1 MQQRYELSGSR
12 KAVNAFVRVLIRLG
26 IPMGTTYLLT
36 TTGRKSGRPHTT
48 PVSLVVEGGYRWLV
62 SPYGEVG
69 WVHNVRATGR
79 THLARGRKTED
90 VRLTELPPNEAAP
103 ILKKYLGRNPI
114 TAPFFAAAAKDPPE
128 RFVAEASRH
137 PVFLVDAG

>member
-1 MQQRYELSGSR
+1 MQKRYELSGSR
-12 KAVNAFVRVLIRLG
+12 KAVNAFVSVLIRLG

-36 TTGRKSGRPHTT
+36 TTGHRSGRPHTT
-48 PVSLVVEGGYRWLV
+48 PVALVVEGGRRWLV

-79 THLARGRKTED
+79 AHLSRGRKKED

-114 TAPFFAAAAKDPPE
+114 TAPFFDASAEDPPE
-128 RFVAEASRH
+128 RFITEASRH